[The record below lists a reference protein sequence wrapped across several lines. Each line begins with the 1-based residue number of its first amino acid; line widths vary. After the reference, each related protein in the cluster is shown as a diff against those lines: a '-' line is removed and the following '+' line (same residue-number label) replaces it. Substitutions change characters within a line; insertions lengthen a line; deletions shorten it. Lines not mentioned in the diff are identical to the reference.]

1 MNALDESVPPKDKR
15 VTLKINREV
24 WDKIAEL
31 IKKHPEWGIM
41 SVNEFVRRAIDTD
54 LRSRL
59 DMESSRVINLSF
71 APEIEDKHRKDP

>member
-1 MNALDESVPPKDKR
+1 MYETVPPKNGR

-24 WDKIAEL
+24 WDIIANL
-31 IKKHPEWGIM
+31 IKRHPEWGIV

-59 DMESSRVINLSF
+59 DAESCRVINLCF
-71 APEIEDKHRKDP
+71 APEIEGKRRKAP

>member
-1 MNALDESVPPKDKR
+1 MYITVPPKGKR

-24 WDKIAEL
+24 WDMIAEL
-31 IKKHPEWGIM
+31 IKRHPEWGIV

-59 DMESSRVINLSF
+59 DMESSRVINLCF
-71 APEIEDKHRKDP
+71 VPGNEDKRRKAP

>member
-1 MNALDESVPPKDKR
+1 MYETVSPKDAR

-24 WDKIAEL
+24 WDIIANL

-59 DMESSRVINLSF
+59 DMESFRVINLSF
-71 APEIEDKHRKDP
+71 APEIEDRRRKAP